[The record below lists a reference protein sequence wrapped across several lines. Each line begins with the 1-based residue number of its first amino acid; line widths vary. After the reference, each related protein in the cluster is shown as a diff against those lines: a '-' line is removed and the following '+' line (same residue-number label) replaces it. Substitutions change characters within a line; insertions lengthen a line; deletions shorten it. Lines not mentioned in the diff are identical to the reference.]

1 MHLFARFDFTA
12 CSSFTAFHAYHAKSD
27 LKQLSLPGT
36 MKLVEEE
43 FDVSN
48 RLKYVSD
55 YDYIRLSENF
65 LSFHKVII
73 NEQ

>member
-1 MHLFARFDFTA
+1 
-12 CSSFTAFHAYHAKSD
+12 
-27 LKQLSLPGT
+27 